1 MRFGRKQ
8 SPDGRLKTLASK
20 IEAVAQ
26 KDLERVRKAQE
37 AVRLRSRAA
46 AELHAVCRE
55 LVDTING
62 LLPKPLVELAPAEYT
77 PESFHED
84 GPNVFQINIS
94 GRIVQLEFRATE
106 APSSTEKL
114 ATPYVLEGVVRAFNQ
129 ELLDLSLVPEQ
140 QLFCC
145 PQAGKLNWVWFD
157 TRSQR
162 ASLLDQERLISL
174 LERLV

>member
-1 MRFGRKQ
+1 MRFGRRQ
-8 SPDGRLKTLASK
+8 SPDGRLKALARK

-26 KDLERVRKAQE
+26 KDLEQVRKAQE
-37 AVRLRSRAA
+37 AVRLRGSAA
-46 AELHAVCRE
+46 AELHAFCRE
-55 LVDTING
+55 LVETINR
-62 LLPKPLVELAPAEYT
+62 LLAKPLVELSPAEYT

-84 GPNVFQINIS
+84 GPNVFQINVS
-94 GRIVQLEFRATE
+94 GRIVQLDFRATE

-114 ATPYVLEGVVRAFNQ
+114 ATPYVLEGAVRAFNQ

-157 TRSQR
+157 PHSQR
-162 ASLLDQERLISL
+162 AWPLNQDRLISL
-174 LERLV
+174 LGRLM